1 MKVLSLF
8 DGISCGMIAL
18 ERAGIPVEKYYAS
31 EIDESA
37 IKISNKNYPNIIRL
51 GDVTKWRE
59 WKIEWGEIDLLIGGS
74 PCQGFSFAG
83 KQLNFDDPR
92 SKLFF
97 EFVDILKHI
106 KKRNPDIKF
115 LLENVKMSKQYR
127 DIISKHLGVQPIEIC
142 SSVIA
147 VARRQRLYWA
157 NFEIKPIT
165 PIDVYFSDI
174 IDTNENNKKY
184 LTDDE
189 VEKLIT
195 WKGYEKKKEKA
206 IKDYKTKIPC
216 LLARGYQ
223 SKHKMMFLVY
233 ENEKYR
239 FITHNEAELSM
250 TLPVDYTK
258 ADIPSS
264 KREQA
269 IGNGW
274 TVNVIAEIFKNLH
287 NTQSSR
293 TTAHQTS
300 KKPFMAAIKTLF
312 NFKTHKELNTEAL

>member
-8 DGISCGMIAL
+8 DGISCGMVAL
-18 ERAGIPVEKYYAS
+18 ERAGIPVEKYYSS
-31 EIDESA
+31 EIDDSA

-51 GDVTKWRE
+51 GDVTQWRKWDIA
-59 WKIEWGEIDLLIGGS
+59 WSEIDLLIGGS

-106 KKRNPDIKF
+106 KKRNPNVKF
-115 LLENVKMSKQYR
+115 MLENVKMRKEYQ
-127 DIISKHLGVQPIEIC
+127 DIISEHLGVEPIEIC

-147 VARRQRLYWA
+147 VACRKRLYWA
-157 NFEIKPIT
+157 NFEIKPIQQT
-165 PIDVYFSDI
+165 ESYFSDI
-174 IDTNENNKKY
+174 IDKNDDNKKW

-206 IKDYKTKIPC
+206 IRDYKTKIPC

-233 ENEKYR
+233 ENNKYR
-239 FITHNEAELSM
+239 YITHNEAELAM
-250 TLPVDYTK
+250 TLPLDYTN
-258 ADIPSS
+258 ADIPPS

-274 TVNVIAEIFKNLH
+274 TVDIIAAIFKNLS
-287 NTQSSR
+287 NESSR
-293 TTAHQTS
+293 INCQTV
-300 KKPFMAAIKTLF
+300 KPKQQGLKSLLKSVF
-312 NFKTHKELNTEAL
+312 NRKRQAKIQGV